1 MFHLRR
7 THTHTH
13 IVLQL
18 GAWVPA
24 TSCEMTAVDRIF
36 TRLGASDNLLE
47 GQSTFFVELAETAQV
62 LANAT
67 HSSLV
72 ILDELG
78 RGVCAPKRDRVE
90 TELGS
95 RVSMQKASK

>member
-1 MFHLRR
+1 MFQHPLMHAY
-7 THTHTH
+7 TQPLTSS
-13 IVLQL
+13 VLALQL

-24 TSCEMTAVDRIF
+24 SACEMTAVDRIF

-67 HSSLV
+67 NSSLV

-78 RGVCAPKRDRVE
+78 RGE
-90 TELGS
+90 G
-95 RVSMQKASK
+95 